1 MRIKRKLQK
10 TLRNKALFFYGKIR
24 VSLLKKRQEM
34 KNIMIEG
41 VNLEHLE
48 AARFFL
54 FGDVKFLHLLIL
66 LMGLDIITGIF
77 KAIKNE
83 NLWSRKSL
91 FGYAR
96 KILILVVIVLANVVD
111 QILDLQGAVTYA
123 TVLFYIANEGLS
135 ILENMAQL
143 DVLIPDSLADKL
155 KDIDN
160 SGQTLPEEMREEFS
174 SKGEDK

>member
-1 MRIKRKLQK
+1 M
-10 TLRNKALFFYGKIR
+10 A
-24 VSLLKKRQEM
+24 
-34 KNIMIEG
+34 G

-66 LMGLDIITGIF
+66 LMALDILTGVF
-77 KAIKNE
+77 KAWRNK

-96 KILILVVIVLANVVD
+96 KILVLVVIIVANVVD
-111 QILDLQGAVTYA
+111 QILHLDGAVTYG
-123 TVLFYIANEGLS
+123 TVLFYIVNEGLS
-135 ILENMAQL
+135 IFENMAQMG
-143 DVLIPDSLADKL
+143 VLIPDSLADKL

-160 SGQTLPEEMREEFS
+160 SGQTLPEEMRDEFTT
-174 SKGEDK
+174 KGEDK